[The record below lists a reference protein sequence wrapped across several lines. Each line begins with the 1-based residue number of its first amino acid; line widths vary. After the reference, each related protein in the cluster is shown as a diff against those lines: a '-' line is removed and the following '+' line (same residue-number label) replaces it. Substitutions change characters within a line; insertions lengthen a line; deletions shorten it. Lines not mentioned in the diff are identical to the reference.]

1 MLRIVRPAALAL
13 GLLLATAAPALGAS
27 GTAPGAP
34 GDAPN
39 WAPANKDGFGTA
51 TTPASKVWH
60 TLSNGELTEV
70 YYPDLGTPSVRDLQ
84 FVVTDGRTFAERET
98 DATDHVTELADRQAA

>member
-1 MLRIVRPAALAL
+1 MLRVVRPAALAL

-51 TTPASKVWH
+51 TTHEEQGLAHALRTAS
-60 TLSNGELTEV
+60 
-70 YYPDLGTPSVRDLQ
+70 
-84 FVVTDGRTFAERET
+84 
-98 DATDHVTELADRQAA
+98 